1 MKKTRRNIKKSGGT
15 GNQQHA
21 LGNGGNPIPANHSTT
36 YNGGKRRSAKK
47 GGDLATIAV
56 PAVLIAANHLYKP
69 KKQFR
74 NIKKGGADMMGGISE
89 MINTANQVAG
99 SITPTTPPPQHSVET
114 ELLTNNTGGI
124 AKLGGGGPIL
134 QQPNQ
139 FGAGILTDIAA
150 PAVLIAAN
158 HLYNPTKRH
167 SKKNKRR
174 STRKS
179 RRL

>member
-1 MKKTRRNIKKSGGT
+1 
-15 GNQQHA
+15 
-21 LGNGGNPIPANHSTT
+21 
-36 YNGGKRRSAKK
+36 
-47 GGDLATIAV
+47 
-56 PAVLIAANHLYKP
+56 
-69 KKQFR
+69 
-74 NIKKGGADMMGGISE
+74 MMGGISE

-99 SITPTTPPPQHSVET
+99 SITPTTPPPQHSVVHVA
-114 ELLTNNTGGI
+114 ELPDTG

-134 QQPNQ
+134 QEQPNQ

>member
-1 MKKTRRNIKKSGGT
+1 
-15 GNQQHA
+15 
-21 LGNGGNPIPANHSTT
+21 
-36 YNGGKRRSAKK
+36 
-47 GGDLATIAV
+47 
-56 PAVLIAANHLYKP
+56 
-69 KKQFR
+69 
-74 NIKKGGADMMGGISE
+74 

-99 SITPTTPPPQHSVET
+99 SIGTSTTPPQHSVVHVA
-114 ELLTNNTGGI
+114 ELPKVTSVGI
-124 AKLGGGGPIL
+124 AKVGGNGPIPIL
-134 QQPNQ
+134 QEQLPLKDQ
-139 FGAGILTDIAA
+139 VQVGAGILTDIAA